1 MNRLLGGNECMYDIL
16 IRQGRVLDPAQ
27 GLDAICDVALEHGRV
42 ARVAS
47 TISAPATV
55 ILDARG
61 LLVTPG
67 LIDLHVHVHWGVSH
81 YGIDADLGGLAL
93 GATTAVDAGSAGG
106 YAFPSLRRYTLER
119 ARTRLLAFLNISYL
133 GMIGDEVGELE
144 DARFINRDLALR
156 VGQDPLVLGIK
167 ARMDRVGPLVATE
180 PLERA
185 LEVAG
190 ELGKPVMIHIG
201 SALRM
206 HTPLGEVLR
215 RLRPGDIVTHSYHGH
230 PGGLLDA
237 TGQVEP
243 EARLARA
250 RGVLF
255 DVGHGAGSFAFEVA
269 RAALAQGFAPDT
281 ISSDLHTYSLGG
293 PAFDLP
299 TTMTKYLHLGMSL
312 PEVVARTTAAPAR
325 LVGLAGRLGT
335 LAEGAEGDV
344 TLLRIEPGAWPL
356 TDCVGHTEIAARR
369 LALAGVIRGG
379 DLAARYPALGVR

>member
-1 MNRLLGGNECMYDIL
+1 MYDIL
-16 IRQGRVLDPAQ
+16 IRQGRVLDPSQ
-27 GLDAICDVALEHGRV
+27 GLDVICDVALQRGRV
-42 ARVAS
+42 ARLAS
-47 TISAPATV
+47 EIGGPATV
-55 ILDARG
+55 TVDARG

-81 YGIDADLGGLAL
+81 YGIDADLSCLAL

-106 YAFPSLRRYTLER
+106 YAFPSLRREVLER
-119 ARTRLLAFLNISYL
+119 ARTRVLAFLNISYL

-156 VGQDPLVLGIK
+156 VGRDPLVLGIK

-185 LEVAG
+185 LEVAA

-201 SALRM
+201 AGPRM
-206 HTPLGEVLR
+206 RAPLSEILR

-230 PGGLLDA
+230 PGGLLGAD
-237 TGQVEP
+237 GQVEP
-243 EARLARA
+243 EARAARA

-255 DVGHGAGSFAFEVA
+255 DVGHGAGSFSFEVA
-269 RAALAQGFAPDT
+269 RAALAQDFGPDV

-293 PAFDLP
+293 PVFDLP

-312 PEVVARTTAAPAR
+312 PDAVARATAAPAH
-325 LVGLAGRLGT
+325 LVGLAGEIGT
-335 LAEGAEGDV
+335 LAEGAAGDV
-344 TLLRIEPGAWPL
+344 TLLRLEPGAWPL
-356 TDCVGHTEIAARR
+356 ADCVGCTEIASQR

-379 DLAARYPALGVR
+379 DLVARYPRMGAR